1 MSDIIIDIKN
11 LSCEDNTG
19 RLQNISFSVKR
30 GEDLVLYGPE
40 NSGIKL
46 LLSIILGFNK
56 NYTGDIIFLDKNM
69 KDYDYIDMHSQK
81 KFIGYLHENYG
92 LISNMTVDENISL
105 PLRYH
110 SKLSEDEIKKIV
122 SRLIFNLNLDH
133 CKKLRPID
141 LTQSEILKTAYAR
154 SIALDPDI
162 LIIEHAFGGQ
172 SAIDIKAFTTDVY
185 ERAKKPGK
193 SILFISYNPEKFSD
207 LVDTYIMFFDGKIV
221 FMGDS
226 NTYRNSDNPYL
237 IQYKNVS
244 ETGPMSLL

>member
-11 LSCEDNTG
+11 LSCENNTG
-19 RLQNISFSVKR
+19 RLQNVSFSVKR

-46 LLSIILGFNK
+46 LLSVILGFNK
-56 NYTGDIIFLDKNM
+56 NYTGDVIFLDKNM
-69 KDYDYIDMHSQK
+69 KEFDYIDMHSQK
-81 KFIGYLHENYG
+81 KDIGYLHEDYG

-110 SKLSEDEIKKIV
+110 SKLSDEEVKKIV
-122 SRLIFNLNLDH
+122 SQLIFSLNLDH

-172 SAIDIKAFTTDVY
+172 STLDIKTFTNNVY
-185 ERAKKPGK
+185 ERARKPGK
-193 SILFISYNPEKFSD
+193 SILFVSYNPEKFLD
-207 LVDTYIMFFDGKIV
+207 LVETFIMFFDGRIV
-221 FMGDS
+221 FMGDKNS
-226 NTYRNSDNPYL
+226 YQNSDNPYL
-237 IQYKNVS
+237 IQYKTAS